1 MLRSLHIR
9 NYVLIDSLDI
19 KFPEGLVII
28 TGQTGAGKSILL
40 GALGLI
46 AGERASAEII
56 GQGGDSCVV
65 EGEFETPEGLRI
77 IRRVVYTSGRSRS
90 FIDDCPVPLEELT
103 ELSSRLFDI
112 HSQHRSLL
120 LTDKQFQL
128 SLLDHYAGN
137 GEVLSEC
144 KAHWKALGA
153 CRKELEEAREE
164 LRRSTAERDY
174 NEAQFRELEAAGLKE
189 GELEELE
196 EEQQAL
202 ANAEE
207 IQERLAAAI
216 GIVNP
221 ADRPGLGESLREAR
235 RSLDH
240 AGKFIPSM
248 LELGGRIE
256 SARIELEDIFSEVES
271 AAERTVSS
279 GERLQEVEDR
289 LSLIY
294 RLLRKHGCDSISGLL
309 EVRDKYSRAVSG
321 TEELEERCAA
331 LEKQLDSLGKAHAK
345 DCEALDAARRKAA
358 PGFAA
363 EVTGHLHFLELERAV
378 FEVELLP
385 AAPGAQGTSSVCFKF
400 SADGTRSTDVAKCA
414 SGGEISRIMLSL
426 KALMAKF
433 EGMPTLIFDEIDSGV
448 SGSVADKMGSM
459 ICEMGRTMQVFS
471 ITHLPQVAAKGNA
484 HYLVSKQFNPET
496 GLTTSGIRLL
506 EGDGRV
512 QELARL
518 LSGSVVT
525 QEAVA
530 NARALLKEASL

>member
-40 GALGLI
+40 GALGLL

-65 EGEFETPEGLRI
+65 EGEFDTPDGLRI

-90 FIDDCPVPLEELT
+90 FIDDCPVQLEELT
-103 ELSSRLFDI
+103 ALSSRLFDI

-137 GEVLSEC
+137 GKALEEC
-144 KAHWKALGA
+144 RGHWKALGA

-174 NEAQFRELEAAGLKE
+174 NEAQFRELEAAGLKD

-207 IQERLAAAI
+207 IQERLALAL
-216 GIVNP
+216 GIFSP
-221 ADRPGLGESLREAR
+221 TDRPGLGESLREAR

-240 AGKFIPSM
+240 AGKFLPSM
-248 LELGGRIE
+248 LELGERIE

-271 AAERTVSS
+271 AAERTDSS
-279 GERLQEVEDR
+279 GERLQAVEDR

-294 RLLRKHGCDSISGLL
+294 RLMHKHGCDSIAGLL
-309 EVRDKYSRAVSG
+309 EEKDKYSRAVNG
-321 TEELEERCAA
+321 TEELEERCAE
-331 LEKQLDSLGKAHAK
+331 LEKQLGTLEKAHAK
-345 DCEALDAARRKAA
+345 DCEVLDTARRKAI

-363 EVTGHLHFLELERAV
+363 EVSGHLHFLELERAT
-378 FEVELLP
+378 FEVELIP
-385 AAPGAQGTSSVCFKF
+385 TVPGAQGAASVCFKF

-426 KALMAKF
+426 KAIMAKF

-484 HYLVSKQFNPET
+484 HYLVSKQYDPET
-496 GLTTSGIRLL
+496 GRTTSGIRLL
-506 EGDGRV
+506 EGEGRM

-525 QEAVA
+525 PEAMA
-530 NARALLKEASL
+530 NARALLKEAAL

>member
-40 GALGLI
+40 GALGLL

-77 IRRVVYTSGRSRS
+77 IRRVVYNSGRSRS
-90 FIDDCPVPLEELT
+90 FIDDCPVQLEELSD
-103 ELSSRLFDI
+103 LSSRLFDI

-128 SLLDHYAGN
+128 YLLDRFAGN
-137 GEVLSEC
+137 G
-144 KAHWKALGA
+144 KALDACRDHWKALGA
-153 CRKELEEAREE
+153 CRKELDEAREE

-174 NEAQFRELEAAGLKE
+174 NEAQFRELDAAALKD

-207 IQERLAAAI
+207 IQERLSLAL
-216 GIVNP
+216 GLFSP
-221 ADRPGLGESLREAR
+221 ADRPGMGESLREAR

-240 AGKFIPSM
+240 AGRFLPSM
-248 LELGGRIE
+248 LELGERLE

-271 AAERTVSS
+271 AAERTDSS
-279 GERLQEVEDR
+279 GERLQAVEDR

-294 RLLRKHGCDSISGLL
+294 RLMHKHGCDSIAGLL
-309 EVRDKYSRAVSG
+309 EARDRYSRAVNG
-321 TEELEERCAA
+321 TEELEERCSE
-331 LEKQLDSLGKAHAK
+331 LEKRFEDLKGAHAK
-345 DCEALDAARRKAA
+345 DCEALNASRRKAA

-363 EVTGHLHFLELERAV
+363 EVAGHLHFLELERAA

-385 AAPGAQGTSSVCFKF
+385 ANPGAQGSDSVCFKF

-426 KALMAKF
+426 KAIMARF

-459 ICEMGRTMQVFS
+459 ICEMGRSMQVFS
-471 ITHLPQVAAKGNA
+471 ITHLPQVAAKGSA
-484 HYLVSKQFNPET
+484 HYLVSKQFDPAT
-496 GLTTSGIRLL
+496 GRTTSGIRLL

-530 NARALLKEASL
+530 NARVLLKEARL

>member
-40 GALGLI
+40 GALGLL
-46 AGERASAEII
+46 AGERASADII
-56 GQGGDSCVV
+56 GQGGESCVV

-77 IRRVVYTSGRSRS
+77 IRRVVYNSGRSRS
-90 FIDDCPVPLEELT
+90 FIDDCPVQLEELS

-128 SLLDHYAGN
+128 YLLDRYAGN
-137 GEVLSEC
+137 GKALEEC
-144 KAHWKALGA
+144 REHWKALGA
-153 CRKELEEAREE
+153 CRKELDEAREE

-174 NEAQFRELEAAGLKE
+174 NEAQFRELEAAALRD

-207 IQERLAAAI
+207 IQERLSQAI
-216 GIVNP
+216 GLFNP
-221 ADRPGLGESLREAR
+221 PDRPGMGESLREAR

-248 LELGGRIE
+248 LELGERLE

-279 GERLQEVEDR
+279 GDRLQAVEER

-294 RLLRKHGCDSISGLL
+294 RLMHKHGCDSIAGLL
-309 EVRDKYSRAVSG
+309 EIKDKYSRAVNG
-321 TEELEERCAA
+321 TEELEERCSE
-331 LEKQLDSLGKAHAK
+331 LEKRFESLSKAHAK
-345 DCEALDAARRKAA
+345 DCATLNAARLKAA

-363 EVTGHLHFLELERAV
+363 EVAGHLHFLELERAG

-385 AAPGAQGTSSVCFKF
+385 AAPGAQGSDSVCFKF
-400 SADGTRSTDVAKCA
+400 SADGGRSTDVAKCA

-426 KALMAKF
+426 KAIMARF

-471 ITHLPQVAAKGNA
+471 ITHLPQVAAKGSA
-484 HYLVSKQFNPET
+484 HYLVSKQFDPAT
-496 GLTTSGIRLL
+496 GRTTSGIRLL

-530 NARALLKEASL
+530 NARALLKEAAS